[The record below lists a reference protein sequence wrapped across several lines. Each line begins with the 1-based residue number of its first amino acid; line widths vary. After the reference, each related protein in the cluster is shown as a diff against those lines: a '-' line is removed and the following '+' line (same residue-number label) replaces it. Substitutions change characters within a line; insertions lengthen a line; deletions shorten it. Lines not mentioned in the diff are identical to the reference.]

1 MTPAPEFKS
10 VDCTNEAEM
19 NCFGAKLLQHRSLS
33 QGVDLLHYDH
43 SPAELPKTASQQ
55 HLILINTKVSPD
67 TYIEQVREGK
77 SQKAEMKLEDI
88 IILPAQIE
96 ASARWNRSYSY
107 LALCLSPTALEQKVG
122 DLIKGYSMELL
133 PQFALCDPLI
143 YSVVLALQQEL
154 SNPGFSG
161 QLYLDSLLT
170 TLDTHLL
177 RHYSTTQFITSKNRS
192 LTPIQ
197 LQQAIAYIRAHLERD
212 LSLDEIARVIN
223 ISPSYFANLF
233 KDATGI
239 SPYQYVIQ
247 QRVEKAK
254 SLLLKTDLTIADI
267 ALQVGFCNQSHL
279 TRRFK
284 RLTGETPKKFRRS

>member
-1 MTPAPEFKS
+1 
-10 VDCTNEAEM
+10 
-19 NCFGAKLLQHRSLS
+19 
-33 QGVDLLHYDH
+33 
-43 SPAELPKTASQQ
+43 
-55 HLILINTKVSPD
+55 
-67 TYIEQVREGK
+67 
-77 SQKAEMKLEDI
+77 
-88 IILPAQIE
+88 
-96 ASARWNRSYSY
+96 
-107 LALCLSPTALEQKVG
+107 
-122 DLIKGYSMELL
+122 MELL

-170 TLDTHLL
+170 TLYTHLL
-177 RHYSTTQFITSKNRS
+177 WHYSTTQFITSKNRS

-239 SPYQYVIQ
+239 PPYQYVIQ